1 MSSYSEIVFIKNK
14 LIELEKKTNAIIYA
28 NIQQNQQNQNNKTI
42 DAAKFQLFTEKLQE
56 LEELIDSF
64 PQDLDLG
71 PVFQS
76 ISGTGNAK
84 EAVPIINKFTADG
97 SNLISVIKALKT
109 LSTQNQETLNQLVT
123 AHNKLIQALISGN
136 YTSNGSREDQTYTV
150 TPEKFSNSTTGKNSV
165 LGSVLASNSNGS
177 SLIAPTTVSLNS
189 TYQTSSTDPYSKII
203 NSYITTETDNVLNC
217 FQIQ

>member
-1 MSSYSEIVFIKNK
+1 MSQSAELSFIKNK

-28 NIQQNQQNQNNKTI
+28 SIQQNQQNQNSKSI
-42 DAAKFQLFTEKLQE
+42 DAAKLQLFTEKLQQ
-56 LEELIDSF
+56 LEEILDSF
-64 PQDLDLG
+64 PQDLDFG
-71 PVFQS
+71 PVFKS
-76 ISGTGNAK
+76 ISGTADVK
-84 EAVPIINKFTADG
+84 KAVSIINGFTADG
-97 SNLISVIKALKT
+97 SNLISVIQTLKS

-136 YTSNGSREDQTYTV
+136 YTSNGSGEGQTYTV
-150 TPEKFSNSTTGKNSV
+150 TPEQFSNSATGKNSV

-189 TYQTSSTDPYSKII
+189 SYQTSSTDPYSKII

-217 FQIQ
+217 FQTQ

>member
-14 LIELEKKTNAIIYA
+14 LIELEKKINAIIYA

-56 LEELIDSF
+56 LEELLDSF
-64 PQDLDLG
+64 PQDLDFG
-71 PVFQS
+71 PVYKS
-76 ISGTGNAK
+76 ISGTGDAQ
-84 EAVPIINKFTADG
+84 EAVPIINNFTADG
-97 SNLISVIKALKT
+97 SNLISVIKTLKT

-136 YTSNGSREDQTYTV
+136 YTSNGSGEYTV
-150 TPEKFSNSTTGKNSV
+150 TPEHFSNSATGNNSV

>member
-1 MSSYSEIVFIKNK
+1 MSQSAELTFIKNK

-28 NIQQNQQNQNNKTI
+28 NIRQNQNSKSS
-42 DAAKFQLFTEKLQE
+42 DAAKLQLFTEKLQQ
-56 LEELIDSF
+56 LEEILDSF
-64 PQDLDLG
+64 PQDLNFG

-76 ISGTGNAK
+76 ISGTANA
-84 EAVPIINKFTADG
+84 EDAVPIINKFTANG
-97 SNLISVIKALKT
+97 SNFIDVIQTLKS

-136 YTSNGSREDQTYTV
+136 YTSNGSGEGQTYTV
-150 TPEKFSNSTTGKNSV
+150 TPEHFSDSATGKNSV

-203 NSYITTETDNVLNC
+203 NSYITTENDNVLRC
-217 FQIQ
+217 FHQTQ